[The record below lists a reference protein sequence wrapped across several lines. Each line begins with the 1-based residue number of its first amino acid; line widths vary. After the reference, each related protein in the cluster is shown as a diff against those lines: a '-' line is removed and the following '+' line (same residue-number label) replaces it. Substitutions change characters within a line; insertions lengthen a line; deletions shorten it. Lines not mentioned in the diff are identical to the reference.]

1 MAVADSS
8 RPAATGPKPAEPV
21 GSRRK
26 TARWPL
32 ISGHVLEGEH
42 SRIIAAIH
50 DMSSTCW
57 NLAAKVKRKLERYNQ
72 HVARQRLADFLN
84 RSGER

>member
-1 MAVADSS
+1 VRASRQHGAVKKQF
-8 RPAATGPKPAEPV
+8 R
-21 GSRRK
+21 
-26 TARWPL
+26 
-32 ISGHVLEGEH
+32 
-42 SRIIAAIH
+42 
-50 DMSSTCW
+50 STCW